1 MEHRAK
7 RAFEFLV
14 GRKDSLRIEGTGV
27 TDGCACGARAAR
39 GTEASSRV
47 DEGEREGNGFHVVG
61 GSACHP
67 SSSLNAG
74 RDGVP
79 SSNARVEREAAAR
92 AAEAALIDKVLGGHK
107 ELFLELIRPHQ
118 RTVYATAVSLLGG
131 KDDAEDVVQTAMLKG
146 LAKLSQFRRESAFGT
161 WLVQI
166 TINEVRMRKRKDRR
180 AEMLSLTPEQGEA
193 ERHGPLPRDFE
204 DWREIPSEALER
216 AEIRDVLA
224 KALESLELHYR
235 EAFVLR
241 DIHELSVTDT
251 ARILGISRGA
261 VKTRLHRAR
270 LRLREILSP
279 GYGPGG
285 RLGRTLREARNPW
298 E

>member
-1 MEHRAK
+1 MEHPAK

-14 GRKDSLRIEGTGV
+14 GRKGSLRLERRGV
-27 TDGCACGARAAR
+27 ADGCACAAHLRQAGA
-39 GTEASSRV
+39 SPRV
-47 DEGEREGNGFHVVG
+47 EDEDEGKGLHVVG
-61 GSACHP
+61 GTPCHP
-67 SSSLNAG
+67 SVNGG
-74 RDGVP
+74 RDGIP
-79 SSNARVEREAAAR
+79 PGDAGAEKEAAAR
-92 AAEAALIDKVLGGHK
+92 AAERALIDKVLGGHK
-107 ELFLELIRPHQ
+107 ESYLELTRPHQ
-118 RTVYATAVSLLGG
+118 RTVYATAMSLLSN
-131 KDDAEDVVQTAMLKG
+131 KDEAEDIVQTAMLKG

-180 AEMLSLTPEQGEA
+180 AEMLSLTPEQGDG
-193 ERHGPLPRDFE
+193 ERRGPLPRDFE

-216 AEIRDVLA
+216 TEIRDVLA

-235 EAFVLR
+235 ETFVLR

-285 RLGRTLREARNPW
+285 RLRLREARNPW